1 MSDLS
6 LTTEEKRFT
15 NFTKELANLSKKYG
29 IVLDVVGGVY
39 FVDLETDKE
48 SIANLAYTDD
58 STSGDMSPINFF
70 DE

>member
-39 FVDLETDKE
+39 FVDLKTDKE